1 MYVEERIYTLHPGK
15 LAPFLKVY
23 EEKGSDIQ
31 KKILGNRIGWYVT
44 DIGELNLVVHL
55 WAYQS
60 LDDRDRRRAELMK
73 DPVFQEYLAAATP
86 FIAKMENRIMK
97 PASFFADDL
106 ERMLASVR
114 R

>member
-23 EEKGSDIQ
+23 EEKGSEIQ
-31 KKILGNRIGWYVT
+31 KKILGNRIGWFFT
-44 DIGELNLVVHL
+44 DIGDLNVVVHL
-55 WAYQS
+55 WAYES

-73 DPVFQEYLAAATP
+73 DAVFQDYLAAATP

-97 PASFFADDL
+97 PASFFAEDL
-106 ERMLASVR
+106 QRVLAAMR

>member
-44 DIGELNLVVHL
+44 DIGELNVVVHL
-55 WAYQS
+55 WAYES

-97 PASFFADDL
+97 PASFFADAL

>member
-23 EEKGSDIQ
+23 EEKGSEIQ
-31 KKILGNRIGWYVT
+31 KKILGNRIGWFFT
-44 DIGELNLVVHL
+44 DIGELNVVVHL
-55 WAYQS
+55 WAYES

-97 PASFFADDL
+97 PASFFAEDL
-106 ERMLASVR
+106 QRVLAAVR